1 MLKRPRPAALRYAFV
16 IAAVGVAL
24 LLRLILGPLL
34 GSDLRFLFLWPAVT
48 WCAWYG
54 GLGPG
59 LLATILSA
67 LAGRYFLLEP
77 VHSLAPV
84 TPADGIGMLLYLL
97 LGTFISLVIE
107 GLHRAKRQVE
117 QQAAA
122 LDEQRER
129 FRVTLASIGDA
140 VIATDTDGRITFINL
155 IGEQLTGWTS
165 DDARLRPL
173 ETVLRIVNERTRN
186 VIENPVQ
193 RVLQSSGIVGLENH
207 TILLRKDGAELPIDD
222 SAAPIRDTNGK
233 MQGVVLVFRDV
244 TERRRLENE
253 VEQRSK
259 QLIVAD
265 ERKNEFLSVLAH
277 EFRNLLAPMLNGIE
291 FVRHFCGAEPRVE
304 KTVDVMDRQVQVMAG
319 LVEDLM
325 DSARISQGKVSL
337 RRERIELVR
346 TVKQAVETSRLLI
359 DVRQQSFTLHA
370 ADEPIWLDADPAR
383 LIQIVVNLLNN
394 AAKYTPE
401 GGRICLSIEQEPG
414 HGIVR
419 VRDSGMGIQREML
432 TRVFDLYTQSEQAE
446 NDSRGGLGIGLSL
459 VRGFVELHGGTV
471 DVFSEGIGKGSEF
484 VVRLP
489 LSLNNDS
496 RQSTVPNQ
504 VEAVH

>member
-16 IAAVGVAL
+16 IAAVGVAV

-48 WCAWYG
+48 CCAWYG

-77 VHSLAPV
+77 VHSLAPE

-122 LDEQRER
+122 LGEQRER

-165 DDARLRPL
+165 DEARQRPL
-173 ETVLRIVNERTRN
+173 ETVLRIVNEPTRN

-222 SAAPIRDTNGK
+222 SAAPIRDENGK

-259 QLIVAD
+259 QLIAAD
-265 ERKNEFLSVLAH
+265 ERKNEFLSVLRATSSATS
-277 EFRNLLAPMLNGIE
+277 L
-291 FVRHFCGAEPRVE
+291 PR
-304 KTVDVMDRQVQVMAG
+304 
-319 LVEDLM
+319 
-325 DSARISQGKVSL
+325 
-337 RRERIELVR
+337 
-346 TVKQAVETSRLLI
+346 
-359 DVRQQSFTLHA
+359 
-370 ADEPIWLDADPAR
+370 
-383 LIQIVVNLLNN
+383 
-394 AAKYTPE
+394 
-401 GGRICLSIEQEPG
+401 C
-414 HGIVR
+414 
-419 VRDSGMGIQREML
+419 
-432 TRVFDLYTQSEQAE
+432 
-446 NDSRGGLGIGLSL
+446 
-459 VRGFVELHGGTV
+459 
-471 DVFSEGIGKGSEF
+471 
-484 VVRLP
+484 
-489 LSLNNDS
+489 
-496 RQSTVPNQ
+496 
-504 VEAVH
+504 

>member
-1 MLKRPRPAALRYAFV
+1 MLKRPRSAALRYAFV
-16 IAAVGVAL
+16 FAAVGAAL

-48 WCAWYG
+48 CCAWYG

-67 LAGRYFLLEP
+67 LAGRWFLLEP
-77 VHSLAPV
+77 EHSLAPV
-84 TPADGIGMLLYLL
+84 TPADGIGMLLYVL

-107 GLHRAKRQVE
+107 GLHRANRQVE
-117 QQAAA
+117 QHAAE
-122 LDEQRER
+122 LYEQRER

-140 VIATDTDGRITFINL
+140 VIATDIDGRITFINL

-165 DDARLRPL
+165 DDARQQPL
-173 ETVLRIVNERTRN
+173 ETVLRIVNEQNRN
-186 VIENPVQ
+186 VVENPVQ
-193 RVLQSSGIVGLENH
+193 RVLQSGRIVGLENH

-222 SAAPIRDTNGK
+222 SAAPIRDESGK

-291 FVRHFCGAEPRVE
+291 FVRHFCGTEPRVE
-304 KTVDVMDRQVQVMAG
+304 KTVEVMDRQVQVIAG
-319 LVEDLM
+319 IVEDLM

-359 DVRQQSFTLHA
+359 DVRQQSFTLQA
-370 ADEPIWLDADPAR
+370 TDEPIWLDADPAR
-383 LIQIVVNLLNN
+383 LMQIVVNLLNN
-394 AAKYTPE
+394 AAKYTPQ
-401 GGRICLSIEQEPG
+401 GGAICLSIEQDG
-414 HGIVR
+414 AHGIVR

-432 TRVFDLYTQSEQAE
+432 TRVFDLYAQSKRTEIE
-446 NDSRGGLGIGLSL
+446 SRGGLGIGLSL
-459 VRGFVELHGGTV
+459 VRGFAELHGGTV

-489 LSLNNDS
+489 LSLHDDG
-496 RQSTVPNQ
+496 RQPTVPNQ